1 MTFVVG
7 VLSPSTHRVEV
18 LSAGHGPILVYSAAD
33 DGMHEVEPQGLP
45 LGIMKGVSYDE
56 PTEVELQP
64 GDFLLLTT
72 DGFFEW
78 ANPQGELFGK
88 ARWAPRVQRIFPD
101 Q

>member
-1 MTFVVG
+1 M
-7 VLSPSTHRVEV
+7 
-18 LSAGHGPILVYSAAD
+18 LVYTAAD
-33 DGMHEVEPQGLP
+33 DAVHEVEPQGLP
-45 LGIMKGVSYDE
+45 LGIMKGVSYDD
-56 PTEVELQP
+56 PTQSELQP

-72 DGFFEW
+72 GGFFEW